1 MPDDIGYLKYKKQV
15 YELKVGKAMY
25 DWYSQQT
32 KLLNTV
38 RQVVVYSFLRYFD
51 LLGLDPWMGAQPPA
65 QLPLPCYVNLLDI
78 FPAKKTTIT
87 AKPNTKEVIKKLL
100 EKEKFLLIWEG
111 EKAPS
116 TEKLGIILTNYAKW
130 SVNDCSE
137 LVRVWGGI
145 VEEIGSASVK
155 NKLQSELGEGFRS
168 AAEIAERLD
177 DIRKRAKGQSKG
189 FLTPVKTKDGVTMP
203 LNPRLK
209 MVSEAHK
216 KLTLEGNI
224 VKGGVRDRV
233 SYAGDAREVPR
244 FMRPYVFPGDKPIA
258 DIDKDDKRWVRG
270 CSLLKPAN
278 PSLVKH
284 LDSVFGLWE
293 GADISGTTTDFIGC
307 FEAAWTM
314 VFDGVLAEKKNTPQ
328 NVNAALEV
336 MTWCFPYFALL
347 APSAMV
353 YAYHHTMYEIGLALS
368 LAYGVDKGN
377 AVFDYYIGFYETLVP
392 NITHSEKINIQG
404 GHGPLKQLF
413 SLRPLE
419 PKWTVGKPGSQDHTV
434 MESGR
439 TEESQLKNTLAQA
452 IRKVG
457 EDEKK
462 DKLANPCV
470 VALIDKGGVAYGGYL
485 LSPKEKE
492 EKIKFFQ
499 AIKVHEQALSAKSP
513 SDYSKEL
520 LKQIGGDPNKIAG
533 LYFEIS

>member
-1 MPDDIGYLKYKKQV
+1 
-15 YELKVGKAMY
+15 
-25 DWYSQQT
+25 
-32 KLLNTV
+32 
-38 RQVVVYSFLRYFD
+38 
-51 LLGLDPWMGAQPPA
+51 MGAQQPA
-65 QLPLPCYVNLLDI
+65 QLPLPCYINLLDI
-78 FPAKKTTIT
+78 LPAKKTTIT
-87 AKPNTKEVIKKLL
+87 AKPKTKEVIKKLL
-100 EKEKFLLIWEG
+100 EKEKFLLIWG
-111 EKAPS
+111 EEQPS
-116 TEKLGIILTNYAKW
+116 TEKLGKILTNYAKW

-155 NKLQSELGEGFRS
+155 NELQSELGKGGGT

-177 DIRKRAKGQSKG
+177 DIRKRAKGQSKD
-189 FLTPVKTKDGVTMP
+189 FLTPLKAKDGTPMP

-209 MVSEAHK
+209 MVSDAHK
-216 KLTLEGNI
+216 KLTLTKDR
-224 VKGGVRDRV
+224 VVGGARDRV
-233 SYAGDAREVPR
+233 AYVGEAREVPR

-307 FEAAWTM
+307 FEAAWIM
-314 VFDGVLAEKKNTPQ
+314 VFDGVLAEKSNTPQ
-328 NVNAALEV
+328 NVNVALEV

-368 LAYGVDKGN
+368 LAYGGVDKGK

-392 NITHSEKINIQG
+392 NITHSISHIQG
-404 GHGPLKQLF
+404 GHNWLKRAL
-413 SLRPLE
+413 SIRPLE
-419 PKWTVGKPGSQDHTV
+419 SKWTVGKSGSPDRIV

-439 TEESQLKNTLAQA
+439 TEENQLKNTLAQA
-452 IRKVG
+452 IQKVG

-470 VALIDKGGVAYGGYL
+470 VALIDKTGVAYGGYL
-485 LSPKEKE
+485 LSSKEKTD
-492 EKIKFFQ
+492 KMKLFQ
-499 AIKVHEQALSAKSP
+499 AVKIHEEVLKKSP
-513 SDYSKEL
+513 SEYSKWL
-520 LKQIGGDPNKIAG
+520 LGQIGGDPKKIAG